1 MKGIKDRVAVIT
13 GGASGIGAGLVHA
26 FVAAGAKVAFA
37 DIQKE
42 AGEAIANQIGS
53 RCLFTPADLRRDA
66 DIDRIVE
73 SAIAS
78 FGGIDFL
85 VNAAATYADQGFDS
99 DRAMWQNGFDTNV
112 FGHVML
118 ARRAHEHLQLSLW
131 PSITYF
137 SSEAAHVGLTGRWIY
152 PATKAAI
159 EQVVRSQALDLA
171 ADRIRVNA
179 VMPGWTE
186 KPWHKTAPQEVRD
199 RYADMSNRLHMIGR
213 QGTLQE
219 VADAVLFLCSEHAG
233 FITGS
238 CLRVDGGHSALG
250 PQGKEK
256 HLPTAARKDAGV
268 AYQADVK

>member
-1 MKGIKDRVAVIT
+1 M
-13 GGASGIGAGLVHA
+13 LV
-26 FVAAGAKVAFA
+26 
-37 DIQKE
+37 
-42 AGEAIANQIGS
+42 
-53 RCLFTPADLRRDA
+53 
-66 DIDRIVE
+66 
-73 SAIAS
+73 
-78 FGGIDFL
+78 
-85 VNAAATYADQGFDS
+85 
-99 DRAMWQNGFDTNV
+99 
-112 FGHVML
+112 
-118 ARRAHEHLQLSLW
+118 RRAHEHLRRSSW

-137 SSEAAHVGLTGRWIY
+137 SSESGHVGLTGRWIY
-152 PATKAAI
+152 PATTAAI

-171 ADRIRVNA
+171 TDRIRVNA

-186 KPWHKTAPQEVRD
+186 KPWHKTAPQEIKD

-213 QGTLQE
+213 LGTLQE

-256 HLPTAARKDAGV
+256 HLPTDARKGAGV